1 MENQKEFQSMGSNT
15 AKVKK
20 ELDLGDVGDFLRD
33 LAEAFDNQVGGGDND
48 TGAHLQ
54 DFYKIEIRMKRQMTA
69 VSLKMKI
76 EHDETADTEAP
87 SDDHKKLKCKKL
99 KKQMQATFKAIRNN
113 LSESSLPDSVTVQTF
128 MRDALIMVSYPDYG
142 DEYYEAFAETCQRFS
157 QAYESGDLEAVKTAF
172 AEIDQMKKDCHN
184 RYK

>member
-1 MENQKEFQSMGSNT
+1 MGSNS

-20 ELDLGDVGDFLRD
+20 ELDLTEVGGFLRD
-33 LAEAFDNQVGGGDND
+33 LAEAFDNQAGGGDSD
-48 TGAHLQ
+48 AGAHLQ

-76 EHDETADTEAP
+76 EHDEKADMVAP
-87 SDDHKKLKCKKL
+87 TDEQKKPKYKKL
-99 KKQMQATFKAIRNN
+99 KKQMQVTFKAIRDKM
-113 LSESSLPDSVTVQTF
+113 SESNLPDPLSVQTF
-128 MRDALIMVSYPDYG
+128 MRDALIMVSYPDNG
-142 DEYYEAFAETCQRFS
+142 DEYYEAFAETCHRFS

-172 AEIDQMKKDCHN
+172 AEIDQMRKDCHD